1 MAKNLKVQIKNTQL
15 AEALKL
21 SSPKKPASKKKKSE
35 EVEEKAAAPAQTPA
49 TSPAAPSPPPT
60 HTPVAEPAAPVEEKP
75 AAKQDRVDLFEEERP
90 FERSPRTTERPYEP
104 KQDQQRPWRSSP
116 PQGER
121 APFRPYSGGPRREGE
136 RRPGGS
142 GGPPRYAGGD
152 RPQRPPYAGG
162 DRPQRPPYAGG
173 GDRPQRPPYAGGDRP
188 PRPPYAGG
196 DRPPRPPY
204 EGRRPGAPPAGG
216 FRPYSSERRPPFR
229 PGEGRPRETRP
240 GETRSG
246 EGRRPPYDRGPRPPR
261 PPGGFPRPSGG
272 FPRPSTRPQ
281 GPPRHSPG
289 GIPQRAEPRT
299 PRKSTP
305 FKDFQDL
312 RPQKK
317 LEGGTTGFDSRDR
330 MGLRSREEEAW
341 RKKRPLR
348 GKKDQIDETTR
359 PKILHL
365 RLPITIKDLATQL
378 KLKASQIISKLF
390 MQGSIVTINDYL
402 DDETTIQVLGRDF
415 GCDITIDTKE
425 EERVQITD
433 KTIREEIEGTDP
445 EQLVFRPPVV
455 TFMGHVD
462 HGKTSL
468 IDAIRKTD
476 VASGE
481 AGAITQ
487 HIGAFKCHS
496 TFGDITIL
504 DTPGHEAFSAM
515 RERGAD
521 VTDLVILVIA
531 GDEGMREQTIEAMN
545 QAKTAKVPI
554 MVALNKSDKPGFN
567 PDNIYRQLS
576 EHELL
581 PEVWGGTTVTVNCS
595 ALKGDGIP
603 ELLEM
608 LSLQSEILELKADP
622 RARARGTVIESAM
635 HRGMGCVATVLV
647 QNGTLCKGDSIVFDL
662 HYARVKTMHDEH
674 GKELLEAGPS
684 TPVKI
689 TGLSGLPEAGS
700 EFVAVISERE
710 AREIAHARQEQ
721 HKDKLQQKEKR
732 LGLEGLLEKKVESD
746 KKKILNLIL
755 RADVQGSLEALKH
768 SLQKI
773 QTSKVDLFFVFEGI
787 GQISESDIELAATSN
802 AIIVG
807 FHTQVESHAETLIK
821 QKKVSIKL
829 HDIIYHAVDDV
840 KSAMRDL
847 LDKIPQEN
855 EMGEA
860 LVKTVFKSSQLGLI
874 AGCQVTDGIIK
885 RSHHIRLVREGNVVW
900 KGHVASLKRVKEDVR
915 EVSKGLECGILL
927 QNFSDV
933 KEGDLIQAYEISYLE
948 QEL

>member
-21 SSPKKPASKKKKSE
+21 TSPKKPTAKKKKSE
-35 EVEEKAAAPAQTPA
+35 ETEESAALPAPVETPAAAPP
-49 TSPAAPSPPPT
+49 
-60 HTPVAEPAAPVEEKP
+60 PVAEPVAPPIEKLEV
-75 AAKQDRVDLFEEERP
+75 KKERVDLFTEKEEPATPQKTEQRAEQEPRSYEQRSERSWPPRSSAPPRQSETRQSEERRP
-90 FERSPRTTERPYEP
+90 FNGHPRYAEGEQRPSRPPYESR
-104 KQDQQRPWRSSP
+104 RPGGPPSS
-116 PQGER
+116 G
-121 APFRPYSGGPRREGE
+121 FRPYSG
-136 RRPGGS
+136 
-142 GGPPRYAGGD
+142 
-152 RPQRPPYAGG
+152 
-162 DRPQRPPYAGG
+162 
-173 GDRPQRPPYAGGDRP
+173 
-188 PRPPYAGG
+188 
-196 DRPPRPPY
+196 
-204 EGRRPGAPPAGG
+204 
-216 FRPYSSERRPPFR
+216 ERRPPFR
-229 PGEGRPRETRP
+229 SGEGTRPPYERKAGDGTRPPYERRAADGTRPPYRPGEG
-240 GETRSG
+240 G
-246 EGRRPPYDRGPRPPR
+246 RPPYERGSRPPGSSGFPPRSPR
-261 PPGGFPRPSGG
+261 PPGASGFPPRGPRASGAPG
-272 FPRPSTRPQ
+272 GASGYPPRSPRPPGSRPM
-281 GPPRHSPG
+281 GPRPGGASRFPPGTVPPRG
-289 GIPQRAEPRT
+289 EPRA
-299 PRKSTP
+299 PRKNTP

-317 LEGGTTGFDSRDR
+317 LEGGSGFDSRDR
-330 MGLRSREEEAW
+330 MGLRSREEESW
-341 RKKRPLR
+341 RKKRPAAR
-348 GKKDQIDETTR
+348 AKKDELDEITR
-359 PKILHL
+359 PKALHL
-365 RLPITIKDLATQL
+365 RLPITIKDLATEL
-378 KLKASQIISKLF
+378 KLKASQLISKLF
-390 MQGSIVTINDYL
+390 MQGLVVTINDYL
-402 DDETTIQVLGRDF
+402 DDETTVQVLGRDF

-425 EERVQITD
+425 EERIQITG
-433 KTIREEIEGTDP
+433 KTIREEIEATD
-445 EQLVFRPPVV
+445 ESELVFRPPVV

-496 TFGDITIL
+496 PFGEITIL

-545 QAKTAKVPI
+545 QAKAATVPI

-567 PDNIYRQLS
+567 PENIYRQLA

-581 PEVWGGTTVTVNCS
+581 PEAWGGTTVTVNCS

-608 LSLQSEILELKADP
+608 LSLQSEILELKANP
-622 RARARGTVIESAM
+622 KERARGTVIESAM
-635 HRGMGCVATVLV
+635 HKGMGAVATVLV
-647 QNGTLCKGDSIVFDL
+647 QNGTLRKGDSIVFDL

-710 AREIAHARQEQ
+710 AREIAQVRGEQ

-732 LGLEGLLEKKVESD
+732 LGLEGLLEKRVESQ

-755 RADVQGSLEALKH
+755 RADVQGSLEALKQ

-802 AIIVG
+802 ALIIG

-860 LVKTVFKSSQLGLI
+860 LVKAVFKSSQLGMI
-874 AGCQVTDGIIK
+874 AGCQVTDGLIK
-885 RSHHIRLVREGNVVW
+885 RSHHVRLVREGTVIW
-900 KGHVASLKRVKEDVR
+900 KGHIASLKRVKEDVR

-927 QNFSDV
+927 QGFSDF
-933 KEGDLIQAYEISYLE
+933 KEDDRIQAFEITYLE